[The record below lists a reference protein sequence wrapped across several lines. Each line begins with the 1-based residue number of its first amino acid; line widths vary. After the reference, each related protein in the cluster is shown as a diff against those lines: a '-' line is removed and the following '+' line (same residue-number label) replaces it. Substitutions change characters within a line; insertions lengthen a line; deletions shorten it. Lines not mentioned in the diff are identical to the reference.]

1 MLSYSEISS
10 MTLRELIEN
19 HIPLNEDLV
28 SSIFRNPLIRDLPSF
43 ASLYGF
49 YSRFIVGQTKVFFA
63 YGIDPDVINGV
74 FHEAEGTV
82 IPDYVVQKCGYFV
95 SWKEEL
101 LCPRCEVFEI
111 PAGNLNKT
119 SVLSNRM
126 GILERVIHEY
136 KDLGLP
142 LPEYID
148 LSTSDFSRLEDLYHV
163 TDNQTLLKNEAKE
176 KRRNQERQLLLDIAI
191 WEWPITLRGKK
202 PGFTAFCGWSRYSIH
217 STNLEE
223 SLRVY
228 NNPRLW
234 QGVFESEKSS
244 NYHTLLREPK
254 KSAEFIMRGLD
265 RMKIPYCLY
274 KEDKEFQKEK
284 AREKKNLDNVLP
296 RIVRDE
302 EECVSFFV
310 SKLDEGSVIY
320 WMCEYT
326 KTLFTPEQLRYG
338 NELYYGTDWWN
349 KEQDP
354 AGYLFFVPGNDF
366 NRFMECADANQ
377 IKIGYPDAGWLKS
390 HYTSGVYLISEY
402 SNMPLIND
410 ILHRLQYS
418 ELSFHRIGMEGNAP
432 MEMRTFHPN
441 KNAAYV
447 RKYEWQDC
455 EANNVLKGSPWYYP
469 LDELLKNGTMV
480 VNKGPQIKQR
490 PVPQPEPAIE
500 KKTSKKLSFMD
511 LLKELEK
518 KPQE

>member
-10 MTLRELIEN
+10 MTLNELIEN

-28 SSIFRNPLIRDLPSF
+28 ASIFRNPLIRDLPSL

-82 IPDYVVQKCGYFV
+82 IPDYVVRKCGDFV

-111 PAGNLNKT
+111 PVDSLNKT

-126 GILERVIHEY
+126 GILERVIREY
-136 KDLGLP
+136 KNLGLS

-148 LSTSDFSRLEDLYHV
+148 LATSDFYRLVDLYQV
-163 TDNQTLLKNEAKE
+163 TDNKTLIENEAKE
-176 KRRNQERQLLLDIAI
+176 RRRKQERQLLLDIAI

-202 PGFTAFCGWSRYSIH
+202 PGFTAFCDWSRYSIH

-223 SLRVY
+223 SLKVY

-265 RMKIPYCLY
+265 CMKIPYCLH
-274 KEDKEFQKEK
+274 KEDKAFQRDK
-284 AREKKNLDNVLP
+284 AREKKMLDTVLP
-296 RIVRDE
+296 RTTE
-302 EECVSFFV
+302 EAEELVAFFV
-310 SKLDEGSVIY
+310 SKFDEGAVIY

-354 AGYLFFVPGNDF
+354 AAYLFFVPGSDF
-366 NRFMECADANQ
+366 CRFMDYANVKQ
-377 IKIGYPDAGWLKS
+377 IKIGHPDAGWLRT

-410 ILHRLQYS
+410 VLHTFQHG
-418 ELSFHRIGMEGNAP
+418 ELSFHLIGMEGNAP
-432 MEMRTFHPN
+432 IESRTFHQN
-441 KNAAYV
+441 KKAAYV
-447 RKYEWQDC
+447 RKYEWQDY
-455 EANNVLKGSPWYYP
+455 EANNVLKGSPWCYP
-469 LDELLKNGTMV
+469 LDELFRNGAMV
-480 VNKGPQIKQR
+480 DNKKPPIKQQST
-490 PVPQPEPAIE
+490 PQPESAAE
-500 KKTSKKLSFMD
+500 KKTSKKLNFMD
-511 LLKELEK
+511 LMKQL
-518 KPQE
+518 

>member
-1 MLSYSEISS
+1 MLGYSEISS
-10 MTLRELIEN
+10 MTLNELIEN
-19 HIPLNEDLV
+19 HIPLNEELV
-28 SSIFRNPLIRDLPSF
+28 ASIFRNPLIRDLPSL

-74 FHEAEGTV
+74 FHEAEDTV

-95 SWKEEL
+95 PWGEDL
-101 LCPRCEVFEI
+101 LCPRCQVFEI
-111 PAGNLNKT
+111 PVDSLNRT
-119 SVLSNRM
+119 SALSNSM

-136 KDLGLP
+136 KALGLP

-148 LSTSDFSRLEDLYHV
+148 LSTADFFRLMDLYNV
-163 TDNQTLLKNEAKE
+163 TDNKTLLENGAKE
-176 KRRNQERQLLLDIAI
+176 RRRKQERQLLLDSAI

-223 SLRVY
+223 SLRIY

-244 NYHTLLREPK
+244 NFHTLLREPK
-254 KSAEFIMRGLD
+254 KLAEFIMRGLD
-265 RMKIPYCLY
+265 RMNIPYCLH
-274 KEDKEFQKEK
+274 KEDKEFQREK
-284 AREKKNLDNVLP
+284 ARERKMLDSVIP
-296 RIVRDE
+296 RTVEDGE
-302 EECVSFFV
+302 ELVAFFI
-310 SKLDEGSVIY
+310 SKFDEGAVTY
-320 WMCEYT
+320 WIGEYT

-354 AGYLFFVPGNDF
+354 AGYLFFVPGDDF
-366 NRFMECADANQ
+366 HRFMDFADAKQ
-377 IKIGYPDAGWLKS
+377 IKIGYPDAGWLKT

-410 ILHRLQYS
+410 VLHNLQHDD
-418 ELSFHRIGMEGNAP
+418 LSFHLIGMEGNAP
-432 MEMRTFHPN
+432 IETRTFHPN
-441 KNAAYV
+441 KKAAYV
-447 RKYEWQDC
+447 RKYEWQDY

-469 LDELLKNGTMV
+469 LEELLKNGAMV
-480 VNKGPQIKQR
+480 DNKQASKKHTPA
-490 PVPQPEPAIE
+490 PSPEPAAE
-500 KKTSKKLSFMD
+500 KKTSKKLNFMD
-511 LLKELEK
+511 LLKQL
-518 KPQE
+518 